1 MNPGESINS
10 DGVDLTGQAVSDL
23 DQPSEP
29 ATTWSDR
36 YVGFATLLV
45 ALCFPAIWVYAGYKG
60 FSFNAS
66 LSFFADDYGCVKGVE
81 SFATHC
87 FGDYAVIDD
96 YLAAGDL
103 WGSPATASV
112 YPALGWAPT
121 ILTLRVGELVG
132 DPIVGRNLFLALLA
146 CSLLTPAIWAARG
159 SFSRRAP
166 VTFLLIG
173 LASAPFL
180 IVLDRGNVIG
190 LVVAP
195 LLGVAISYARGNF
208 RQMMVFIVICSL
220 LKPQMILLVL
230 LFLVYKK
237 YRYLL
242 ATGAITA
249 GITLAGFATFPSSF
263 PQNIE
268 GWLTALTKFSGYQ
281 SIDVLYP
288 YNLGIGRTLLTISD
302 FLQLSAIL
310 GEPARVDLAIWL
322 QAHNTLLVIALLV
335 IVASA
340 IMLRKPGSNLIFPLV
355 AVISIAVIA
364 PGIAYSYYVAFFL
377 VTVAMV
383 LRDPRDDL
391 AKLANRGR
399 WTGMLDG
406 PDSSGRRAGPFA
418 KWALVVGLALLLTP
432 LVVELPAFTGLLT
445 NAPNIVQPS
454 WMAIITNT
462 PSPPMVAGLIQVLY
476 GPILL
481 CLLLVSAAL
490 TIGRIERG
498 TFRDRLSG
506 PPA

>member
-1 MNPGESINS
+1 VNS
-10 DGVDLTGQAVSDL
+10 EETISSDAAELPAQALRDP

-36 YVGFATLLV
+36 YVGVAMLLV
-45 ALCFPAIWVYAGYKG
+45 ALCFPAIWVYSGYKG

-66 LSFFADDYGCVKGVE
+66 LSFFVDDGWCVKGVE
-81 SFATHC
+81 SFSNHC

-96 YLAAGDL
+96 WLAAGDF
-103 WGSPATASV
+103 WGPSPTASV
-112 YPALGWAPT
+112 YPAIAWVPT
-121 ILTLRVGELVG
+121 ILALRVGELVG
-132 DPIVGRNLFLALLA
+132 DPTVGRNLFLALLA

-159 SFSRRAP
+159 SFSRRVP

-180 IVLDRGNVIG
+180 IVLDRGNAMG

-195 LLGVAISYARGNF
+195 LLGLAISYARGNF

-242 ATGAITA
+242 ATCAISA
-249 GITLAGFATFPSSF
+249 GTTLAGFATFPSTF

-268 GWLTALTKFSGYQ
+268 GWLTTVTKFSGYQ
-281 SIDVLYP
+281 SIDLLYP
-288 YNLGIGRTLLTISD
+288 YNLGLGRTLLTISD
-302 FLQLSAIL
+302 FVQLSAIL
-310 GEPARVDLAIWL
+310 GESARADLAVWL

-340 IMLRKPGSNLIFPLV
+340 IMLRKQGSNLIFPLV

-364 PGIAYSYYVAFFL
+364 PGVAYSYYVALFL
-377 VTVAMV
+377 VPAAMV
-383 LRDPRDDL
+383 LRDPKDDL
-391 AKLANRGR
+391 AKLSSREPWAGI
-399 WTGMLDG
+399 LDG
-406 PDSSGRRAGPFA
+406 SDSSGRRAGPFA
-418 KWALVVGLALLLTP
+418 KWALVVGLGLLLSP
-432 LVVELPAFTGLLT
+432 LLVPLPSFTGLPT
-445 NAPNIVQPS
+445 NAPNPS
-454 WMAIITNT
+454 ILI
-462 PSPPMVAGLIQVLY
+462 GLLQVLY

-481 CLLLVSAAL
+481 LLLIISVIMTA
-490 TIGRIERG
+490 GRIERG
-498 TFRDRLSG
+498 TLRARLLGS
-506 PPA
+506 AEEMRVR

>member
-1 MNPGESINS
+1 MNPEETINPGAS
-10 DGVDLTGQAVSDL
+10 EQSGQALRDPE
-23 DQPSEP
+23 QPSEP
-29 ATTWSDR
+29 AATWSDR
-36 YVGFATLLV
+36 YVGVAVLLV

-66 LSFFADDYGCVKGVE
+66 LSFFADDPGCIKGVE
-81 SFATHC
+81 SFASHC

-96 YLAAGDL
+96 YLVTGDL
-103 WGSPATASV
+103 WGSAATASV
-112 YPALGWAPT
+112 YPALGWVPT
-121 ILTLRVGELVG
+121 ILALRAGQLVG

-166 VTFLLIG
+166 VTFLLLG

-195 LLGVAISYARGNF
+195 LLGLAISYARGNF

-242 ATGAITA
+242 ATCAISA
-249 GITLAGFATFPSSF
+249 GITLAGFATFPSGF

-268 GWLTALTKFSGYQ
+268 GWLTALTKYSGYQ

-302 FLQLSAIL
+302 FLQVSAIL

-322 QAHNTLLVIALLV
+322 QAHNTLLVITLLV

-364 PGIAYSYYVAFFL
+364 PGIAYSYYVALFL
-377 VTVAMV
+377 VPAAMV
-383 LRDPRDDL
+383 LRDPKDDL
-391 AKLANRGR
+391 AKRSNRAR

-406 PDSSGRRAGPFA
+406 PDSSGPRAGPFA

-432 LVVELPAFTGLLT
+432 LVIELPSFTGLLT
-445 NAPNIVQPS
+445 NAPNVVQLSWVAIV
-454 WMAIITNT
+454 TNT

-481 CLLLVSAAL
+481 FLLLVSAAL

-498 TFRDRLSG
+498 TLRDRLRG
-506 PPA
+506 